1 MSLDFDDD
9 AYLPP
14 ATGGMAKADTP
25 KQAVNPEEEAKASF
39 TNGETTV
46 NTDGTAKEASQEE
59 KGNIHS
65 SDWVGGFE
73 DDVTPP
79 KPPTIIAPEVARLNT
94 PITPFNQQQLR
105 VGKTIEGL
113 NKETAS
119 FDELMG
125 GIRDDLTKE
134 SFISL
139 VAQGQADNA
148 NSYVSYHFDAEINK
162 HNPAFK
168 RFEKDNGHAKY
179 TQLFVNVEVVENPN
193 TDGEVKRPY
202 RKFQTD
208 QEGFGYYYPDL
219 AKYALKRKVIT
230 EEIEADTT
238 HGKERAPLLTRLGDP
253 ETYID
258 YDGNTLSIEDR
269 RAKAFELA
277 TGVNKKRTFE
287 ITVKDYINSIS
298 NEAKY
303 TWTDLNLKGTELP
316 TALNIE
322 EPVKDDPAKIDVL
335 ANPSHEYTYQVYR
348 PVAYMPTTAE
358 VLALTKDMSAT
369 IRITYEP
376 KLAKEV
382 SAHEHL
388 VRSLSSEGIRSY
400 KDISIRGLQKLDT
413 PDNGNDMKARLTLTD
428 SEGHVKDDV
437 LVTYKRTEPKTG
449 PYVDVIQGSLTK
461 KELSADGLQ
470 HVSPSINDP
479 KYQLLKD
486 GKEGKV
492 VLSKKVLKY
501 EQNARKNHR
510 MFSYNGLTAYPEVL
524 TNMSKEILPFVF
536 KDLVPGHYS
545 IESTMDEIKA
555 SGKVKVKA
563 VESSPLYTGEV
574 ESPVKVFSPSEHM
587 LNSVLTGFANTDAIF
602 KDSVVEAMAR
612 DDWEKRFDIGTVG
625 ISGYG
630 FSPYKLLQGDKGQ
643 KTADLQYFL
652 HDIPLNYHYL
662 RRYNEFFAHPSV
674 NSPMGTNEKEA
685 EQLSHIGRFA
695 SPNFARLTWGIQH
708 SQLLN
713 QTPFYYRKRAKDS
726 FKQALFNN
734 LVREK
739 KLTPDWT
746 YRVSDEGLITGYI
759 DNNEPGVK
767 YKNDIV
773 MDAWHPQ
780 FLYRK
785 GGLYDTVAMTRSL
798 HPNGLIYHY
807 PNISSKY
814 EQDDIR
820 FASQSAYAMTRD
832 GTALHDNRVRNADAS
847 KDAYPHPFDTS
858 NRTNNTRYDWMLSD
872 VYLKAGTLVDVLDY
886 INSAQ
891 ERYKRYRTVF
901 NKSDNTTEF
910 TGKNSFL
917 AKASKSLYD
926 RVQGQTGELP
936 ESVVEKVFSNRAFNT
951 VSSPFGDNLITV
963 RDEKAGKVVLAP
975 SAVLADPNIYIP
987 YGMSSYAFQAAN
999 KDDTDAQYIQYLL
1012 NRGQTNRYLADHTYL
1027 ADYLKEKAYQ
1037 ALPKTIL
1044 INETPEAG
1052 DFALEALPNMAFYR
1066 SKVNYASGN
1075 QLNKFQLFNFE
1086 KGNNVGKDNITP
1098 VKVGKVKV
1106 ITQDTDEHLNA
1117 KFNMGYVKPHIAE
1130 SLAISLKER
1139 RDYGIN
1145 GLHASATGIY
1155 KPYPYHTSSVFD
1167 GYKVQ
1172 HPQKGDNAFGELNIS
1187 ITENEF
1193 FNLYHE
1199 VFPTVTITPNVE
1211 GVMEDSNAPQQNPV
1225 TITYSDGKENHKPDI
1240 DYLEKI
1246 LTKLVARYVTDTTG
1260 WKESDFE
1267 VTLGKDEDTAAL
1279 GSFALPADVAKLN
1292 TKETLITK
1300 FLKPLYTKFKE
1311 ATNVGG
1317 GGHMGHSYYSPMR
1330 TNRGDQH
1337 GYEVPVESFAQSV
1350 IGTSKIPDGKEGNPW
1365 QLFTWMKY
1373 GENWLEALRKEIIRD
1388 GKLGDYFPGKSDT
1401 EVLALTEITEGDRVY
1416 LYQQVVYA
1424 NIYAYE
1430 HPRYD
1435 FSGAWKP
1442 LSELIPGSQST
1453 YATVQIWDEFWNN
1466 TFTIAELTKWNKPE
1480 SQLKTEY
1487 TLVYAPSTLA
1497 NAIRNS
1503 YDFNPEDDFFKRNGQ
1518 FNPWVYLITYMGW
1531 DNFTGNYI
1539 LSSDTPLTDV
1549 SMVTVL
1555 KEIYKRDNPTDDF
1568 DWDTIGWGGTSTL
1581 GEALRGHKFS
1591 DLFKKVFGSGTKYNV
1606 PDTEFD
1612 WLDEK
1617 FAESVANESMYYG
1630 LLYGDV
1636 FQQHVMNSAL
1646 YDEQIYFQGTAAA
1659 APNSYFDQFLY
1670 KANNVKSPL
1679 MTKEESDKAA
1689 AAEKAKQEAM
1699 PDNLQLESVLF
1710 DLDSIRLNTPITQLT
1725 NFYVKVKVT
1734 NPEYLY
1740 GTLHANVSFSI
1751 ADSQLNLGRESL
1763 ITGITLNDF
1772 NTNMSAVTA
1781 FSNSNFSDISAS
1793 RLGYNVH
1800 FGDLKFGDSNAS
1812 PSPNAP
1818 TGLHSRETFKVLRH
1832 LATQVNPHSDIF
1844 ADYDLAATSPIYAD
1858 LSEMR
1863 KVFNYN
1869 DGSLDESLKDPLV
1882 PASLHRYLSPEVK
1895 QYLRLRGFE
1904 LMAEGKLNNVYY
1916 YANEIPVAYH
1926 DARYIGL
1933 AHSTPAY
1940 NAIVTGTAYH
1950 ETAGTKAKF
1959 IRRSMNRYGV
1969 AMANNDLMKTNP
1981 DSYFKEALYTQLP
1994 GENLYDN
2001 YFATQHD
2008 AWKYYYGFFH
2018 SLPVVEAPFY
2028 RYTNHAGGRVIEKN
2042 VTYTDE
2048 HQQALGY
2055 YQGRDMKPGSLITQR
2070 PTAKY
2075 EYTPVKQT
2083 TRLSTDYRPGIKVGM
2098 KYPYIAKFNDAVNVT
2113 YYLDHKRVDPAEVE
2127 KLKEITDTTLK
2138 LDPETLVSGLNVVAV
2153 WHKGQDPYYYDN
2165 NQLSILDY
2173 LDAVRYGHFDYQT
2186 GEIKDMLF
2194 SHNSMK
2200 AIMENIGRYG
2210 IKTKAVDESVLHSK
2224 HTVEFFENKFM
2235 YFLKHIGYFFVS
2247 KFYDTRHLW
2256 SGVQTYTQPEETFEA
2271 WGLKSNALVWFD
2283 LPEYMKLFKRVFSFN
2298 FGSADTMALSK
2309 AICPDG
2315 ANNNGYIFHL
2325 MWNMEESDN
2334 GTKWQLHH
2342 PRVSPVALL
2351 YTRRPTPSFDYKVT
2365 VGMNTYQAK
2374 YLAEH
2379 PDDLTRNPGRYKD
2392 VWSTFEI
2399 PTNLGKADGKPVLA
2413 GFQGMITPLIK
2424 QKWYHPEGDNSESF
2438 LLQNLTKEESLKYW
2452 PNIDDNYEFD
2462 KFKSSL
2468 DWFGHDRMVM
2478 INKHD
2483 YTKLV
2488 TDEDLLFVTNR
2499 DDAKRIMLI
2508 GTNSRTNFLSQVVRY
2523 SEQNTDKSVE
2533 KVDEVVLAKAML
2545 KANGKLN
2552 TEFKLIP
2559 SANHP
2564 LYFGEATVTYST
2576 FGSGDGPNIIRGYA
2590 DEIWLNTT
2598 MLDYRRFLAEDKLR
2612 IETVRPDYAR
2622 MSPIIE
2628 ENPDFVGERD
2638 HPIHRYRH
2646 ISDHALPWLFPG
2658 LFIAEEVNYK
2668 ALVKHIEY
2676 LNEHFKNEDGSE
2688 KWSMDFLKFINPGYR
2703 TAGIP
2708 FVTLNHRELAELTGY
2723 RLQRLP
2729 TTIIPGTHKYKR
2741 GQTVHWNLNNL
2752 IGKFEGDDLY
2762 ALLKA
2767 REGGNVIG
2775 KLTPIPNP
2783 YPDAWRKYFKDEA
2796 GQVFEAYDDGSL
2808 KLMSTSTKFLQQRQV
2823 ANATRTPYTANLGVR
2838 KYGRLFET
2846 EDQANTQ
2853 YFHMEGHTLLANLER
2868 YSDDEIINR
2877 VTRAKELGLDF
2888 TRALGGLSNEVSPRL
2903 NSRIEQLHNHFAEHF
2918 INKHVQLA
2926 DYGID
2931 MPIEPMAV
2939 DLDADSKERALMVT
2953 PALLGKHN
2961 YVTLKDYRYTVTV
2974 PGAFNDSYD
2983 TITYRL
2989 SDNFIDSL
2997 FTGKRVNKMFEV
3009 VEEIKNHELFEKGL
3023 GKGGIELGQMQE
3035 IQDGIIH
3042 AKLPVDTGVAYM
3054 GIVTE
3059 SINRNQLSEEYRKAF
3074 GEELR
3079 SEYSYEKVQLA
3090 TAYPSLMSPE
3100 TDDAEY
3106 ESLKKRIRGVG
3117 MLPFQTPSNI
3127 MGTSNDDD
3135 DSDAR
3140 GYAKGNYKVARS
3152 TLGKKTY
3159 IQPLS
3164 ARGFAQELTYTY
3176 MKVGAQQNLII
3187 GGHVDEK
3194 SLRDDIVNQYQSNG
3208 RVTRYP
3214 IHGLEVSIQNELPA
3228 EKRMTW
3234 ETVPEKTESQ
3244 N

>member
-193 TDGEVKRPY
+193 TDNEVKRPY

-258 YDGNTLSIEDR
+258 FDGNTLSIEDR

-303 TWTDLNLKGTELP
+303 TWTDLNLKGAELP
-316 TALNIE
+316 TALEIE
-322 EPVKDDPAKIDVL
+322 APVKDDPAKIDVL

-348 PVAYMPTTAE
+348 PAEYMPTAAE

-388 VRSLSSEGIRSY
+388 VRSLSSEGIRSF

-413 PDNGNDMKARLTLTD
+413 PDNGNDMKARLSLTD

-461 KELSADGLQ
+461 QELSADDLQ
-470 HVSPSINDP
+470 KVSPSMNDP

-574 ESPVKVFSPSEHM
+574 ESHVKVFSPSEHM

-630 FSPYKLLQGDKGQ
+630 FSPYKLIQGDKGQ

-785 GGLYDTVAMTRSL
+785 GGMYDTVAMTRAL

-832 GTALHDNRVRNADAS
+832 GTALHDNRVRNVDAA

-872 VYLKAGTLVDVLDY
+872 VYLKSGTLVDVLDY

-1098 VKVGKVKV
+1098 VRVGKVKV

-1145 GLHASATGIY
+1145 GLHTSATGIY

-1199 VFPTVTITPNVE
+1199 LFPTVTITPNVE
-1211 GVMEDSNAPQQNPV
+1211 GVMEDVNAAQQNPV

-1267 VTLGKDEDTAAL
+1267 VALGKDEDTAAL
-1279 GSFALPADVAKLN
+1279 GSFATPADVAKLN

-1311 ATNVGG
+1311 ATSSGG
-1317 GGHMGHSYYSPMR
+1317 GYQPPSYYYPMR
-1330 TNRGDQH
+1330 LSSGEQH
-1337 GYEVPVESFAQSV
+1337 GNE
-1350 IGTSKIPDGKEGNPW
+1350 TD
-1365 QLFTWMKY
+1365 
-1373 GENWLEALRKEIIRD
+1373 
-1388 GKLGDYFPGKSDT
+1388 
-1401 EVLALTEITEGDRVY
+1401 
-1416 LYQQVVYA
+1416 
-1424 NIYAYE
+1424 
-1430 HPRYD
+1430 
-1435 FSGAWKP
+1435 
-1442 LSELIPGSQST
+1442 
-1453 YATVQIWDEFWNN
+1453 
-1466 TFTIAELTKWNKPE
+1466 
-1480 SQLKTEY
+1480 
-1487 TLVYAPSTLA
+1487 
-1497 NAIRNS
+1497 AI
-1503 YDFNPEDDFFKRNGQ
+1503 K
-1518 FNPWVYLITYMGW
+1518 
-1531 DNFTGNYI
+1531 
-1539 LSSDTPLTDV
+1539 
-1549 SMVTVL
+1549 
-1555 KEIYKRDNPTDDF
+1555 
-1568 DWDTIGWGGTSTL
+1568 
-1581 GEALRGHKFS
+1581 A
-1591 DLFKKVFGSGTKYNV
+1591 
-1606 PDTEFD
+1606 
-1612 WLDEK
+1612 
-1617 FAESVANESMYYG
+1617 
-1630 LLYGDV
+1630 
-1636 FQQHVMNSAL
+1636 
-1646 YDEQIYFQGTAAA
+1646 
-1659 APNSYFDQFLY
+1659 YFDKFLY
-1670 KANNVKSPL
+1670 KANNAKSEL
-1679 MTKEESDKAA
+1679 MTKEES
-1689 AAEKAKQEAM
+1689 EKAKAAEQAKEETL
-1699 PDNLQLESVLF
+1699 PDKLQLETVLF

-1725 NFYVKVKVT
+1725 NFYVKVKVV

-1781 FSNSNFSDISAS
+1781 FSNSNFSNVSAS

-1812 PSPNAP
+1812 SSPNAP

-1916 YANEIPVAYH
+1916 YANEIPVAYR

-1933 AHSTPAY
+1933 AHSTAAY
-1940 NAIVTGTAYH
+1940 NATVTGTAHH

-1994 GENLYDN
+1994 GENLYDD

-2028 RYTNHAGGRVIEKN
+2028 HYTNHAGARVIEKN

-2055 YQGRDMKPGSLITQR
+2055 YQGRDMKPGSLITQHA
-2070 PTAKY
+2070 TAKY
-2075 EYTPVKQT
+2075 EYKPVKQT
-2083 TRLSTDYRPGIKVGM
+2083 TRLSTDYRPGVKVGM

-2127 KLKEITDTTLK
+2127 KLKELTDTTLK
-2138 LDPETLVSGLNVVAV
+2138 LDPETLVSGLNVAAV

-2194 SHNSMK
+2194 SHTSMK

-2256 SGVQTYTQPEETFEA
+2256 SGVQTYTKPEETFEA

-2283 LPEYMKLFKRVFSFN
+2283 LPEYMKLFKRVFTFN
-2298 FGSADTMALSK
+2298 FGSTDTMALSK

-2342 PRVSPVALL
+2342 PRVSPVALV

-2399 PTNLGKADGKPVLA
+2399 PTNLGKTDGKPVLA

-2424 QKWYHPEGDNSESF
+2424 QKWYQPEGDNSESF

-2468 DWFGHDRMVM
+2468 DWFGHDRIVM

-2533 KVDEVVLAKAML
+2533 KVDEIVLAKAML

-2598 MLDYRRFLAEDKLR
+2598 MLDYRRFLAEEKLR

-2628 ENPDFVGERD
+2628 ENPDFIGDRD

-2668 ALVKHIEY
+2668 ALIKHIEY

-2853 YFHMEGHTLLANLER
+2853 YYHMEGHTLLARLEQ
-2868 YSDDEIINR
+2868 YSEDEIINR
-2877 VTRAKELGLDF
+2877 VTRAKELGLDVS
-2888 TRALGGLSNEVSPRL
+2888 RALGGLSNEVSPRL
-2903 NSRIEQLHNHFAEHF
+2903 NSRIEQLHNHFADHF

-2939 DLDADSKERALMVT
+2939 DLEADSKERALMVT

-3127 MGTSNDDD
+3127 MGTGNDDD

-3164 ARGFAQELTYTY
+3164 VRGFAQELTYTY
-3176 MKVGAQQNLII
+3176 MKVGAQQNLIL

-3208 RVTRYP
+3208 RVARYP
-3214 IHGLEVSIQNELPA
+3214 IHGLEVSIQNELPV

-3244 N
+3244 GS